1 MMNWSFTPRRILSV
15 DALRGLTMMMML
27 FVNDI
32 PSLRDIPQWLL
43 HAATQEDRMGF
54 SDLVF
59 PCFLFCVG
67 MSVPLSVE
75 QRRQVRGESDWQ
87 IAGHVLKRTL
97 VLLALGLLTLNNGGV
112 EEGLSYAQFNLLM
125 VVGVVLTW
133 GVHPS
138 KGRWRRPLQA
148 LNAVGVVMLVSLVVY
163 KDLHGQ
169 PFEVGWWGILGLIGW
184 TYAVCATVYL
194 MVGQKRGLIPLL
206 AIVAILLA
214 VGNRLAFIPHDWAS
228 RVILLPF
235 IPGGWTHHALG
246 MCGMAAVMMMQHC
259 YAKGKHLHYIV
270 GLLVGAVVMLGLG
283 MWAHEYWII
292 SKNMATPTWLFF
304 CISVFLPVLAL
315 FYWLTEVKGLT
326 TWTVGLKPAATAT
339 LTCYMLP
346 YGWYA
351 LQGMMGWSYPELLQA
366 GGCGLLRSM
375 LFAVVICLITEMLG
389 RIGVKL
395 KI

>member
-1 MMNWSFTPRRILSV
+1 MNWSFTPRRILSV

-206 AIVAILLA
+206 AIAAILLA
-214 VGNRLAFIPHDWAS
+214 VGNRSAFIPHDWAS

-339 LTCYMLP
+339 LTC
-346 YGWYA
+346 
-351 LQGMMGWSYPELLQA
+351 
-366 GGCGLLRSM
+366 
-375 LFAVVICLITEMLG
+375 
-389 RIGVKL
+389 
-395 KI
+395 